1 MISSACSIPL
11 VYGADMIG
19 FTQLIQLMEV
29 DCRATAPSEIGYKLI
44 VVPELQASSC
54 VPRSG
59 GKAVE
64 SLLMEVRCRHPVNR
78 FATILYARAG
88 RTGLKHRLGN

>member
-44 VVPELQASSC
+44 VVPELQA
-54 VPRSG
+54 VYRG
-59 GKAVE
+59 VVE
-64 SLLMEVRCRHPVNR
+64 KLL
-78 FATILYARAG
+78 RAC
-88 RTGLKHRLGN
+88 

>member
-44 VVPELQASSC
+44 VVPELQA
-54 VPRSG
+54 VYRG
-59 GKAVE
+59 VVEKAVE